1 MIQFG
6 FGSTTL
12 PDQINGYSESQRRK
26 AYENHCNGTGTGT
39 GMVPLRCRRAVQRVE
54 TLRFKVFNKLIKKL
68 CQVYLDLFQW
78 CQHKNATCFLL
89 SR

>member
-1 MIQFG
+1 
-6 FGSTTL
+6 
-12 PDQINGYSESQRRK
+12 
-26 AYENHCNGTGTGT
+26 
-39 GMVPLRCRRAVQRVE
+39 MVILKVNVEKLMKIIVTVPVPVLVWYRYGADVPYKE